1 MPAAAAL
8 PAPRRTWHAAGYP
21 LQGGPGASAVS
32 AAAIRHED
40 MTRTAS
46 SPRQD
51 QIPLGILY
59 MVGSSLVFAAV
70 NAAVKWEVAL
80 YPVGEV
86 AFFRSLFSLVPCY
99 ALILPRT
106 GFAVLRT
113 GRRVDHVKRA
123 LAQFCSMLSIF
134 LAFQLMPLAGAI
146 AISFSAPL
154 FTTLLAILILKER
167 VGVHRWSALLMG
179 FLGVLFVTR
188 PDAGMLHSG
197 AIFALANAVL
207 ISTVAIAIRRM
218 SVTEST
224 ETLTFY
230 QLTLI
235 TCFTALLLPFGFSA
249 PAFKDAL
256 LMAAAGLAN
265 GVAQYW
271 WTKSLHLAP
280 PSAVTPFNYL
290 SLVWA
295 TILGFIVWGDVPT
308 RHLLIGS
315 AVVVGSGLYTL
326 WRETVQRRRRERIEA
341 SPR

>member
-1 MPAAAAL
+1 MAR
-8 PAPRRTWHAAGYP
+8 PAP
-21 LQGGPGASAVS
+21 L
-32 AAAIRHED
+32 
-40 MTRTAS
+40 
-46 SPRQD
+46 PRAD

-59 MVGSSLVFAAV
+59 MVGSTLIFAAV

-86 AFFRSLFSLVPCY
+86 AFLRSLFSLLPCY
-99 ALILPRT
+99 ALVLPRA

-113 GRRVDHVKRA
+113 ARPFDHVKRA
-123 LAQFCSMLSIF
+123 AAQFGSMMCIF
-134 LAFQLMPLAGAI
+134 LAFRFMPLAGAI
-146 AISFSAPL
+146 SISFSAPL
-154 FTTLLAILILKER
+154 FTTLLSILILKER
-167 VGVHRWSALLMG
+167 VRVHRWSALLVG

-188 PDAGMLHSG
+188 PGIGMLHSG
-197 AIFALANAVL
+197 ALFALANAVL
-207 ISTVAIAIRRM
+207 ISTVAVAIRRM

-235 TCFTALLLPFGFSA
+235 TVLTALLLPFGFA
-249 PAFKDAL
+249 RPTLKDAL
-256 LMAAAGLAN
+256 LMAGAGMAN

-295 TILGFIVWGDVPT
+295 AAWGFLIWGDVPT
-308 RHLLIGS
+308 QRLLIGS
-315 AVVVGSGLYTL
+315 AIVVGSGLYIL
-326 WRETVQRRRRERIEA
+326 WRETVRRKQRAQPAAAPARA
-341 SPR
+341 TPGD